1 MTEIIKLLPILA
13 IAISMNLFGGLYY
26 NIGTKKISFSWNML
40 ISGIIKAIIVAYI
53 FIGMSLC
60 SEAIDLSSVGIDP
73 MFIMVSAIALYFGKA
88 GITLAKILGIE
99 IKTNQFGLVHHNY
112 YNSLLHH
119 LSYRSRLSW
128 RL

>member
-99 IKTNQFGLVHHNY
+99 VKTKQ
-112 YNSLLHH
+112 
-119 LSYRSRLSW
+119 
-128 RL
+128 

>member
-53 FIGMSLC
+53 FIGMSL
-60 SEAIDLSSVGIDP
+60 
-73 MFIMVSAIALYFGKA
+73 
-88 GITLAKILGIE
+88 
-99 IKTNQFGLVHHNY
+99 
-112 YNSLLHH
+112 
-119 LSYRSRLSW
+119 
-128 RL
+128 